1 MDVKITTEREKEAA
15 AYLEKHKIFDLMRN
29 LTSMLFFYRP
39 DDPKEFL
46 IEKLEQLKQ
55 ARDQGQKAPSLLSH
69 SNLDAAFGIVD
80 PANERYV
87 TFAQYKQALISLG
100 MKDINECPDGVN
112 DDKITYDTFIT
123 EGMLS
128 LEKCSATYKQP

>member
-1 MDVKITTEREKEAA
+1 MDDKMPTEREKEAS
-15 AYLEKHKIFDLMRN
+15 AYLEKHKIFDLMKN

-46 IEKLEQLKQ
+46 IEKLTQLKQ
-55 ARDQGQKAPSLLSH
+55 ARDSGQKAPSLLSP

-80 PANERYV
+80 PANERHV
-87 TFAQYKQALISLG
+87 SFARYKQLISLG

-112 DDKITYDTFIT
+112 EDKISYDTFIT
-123 EGMLS
+123 EG
-128 LEKCSATYKQP
+128 

>member
-1 MDVKITTEREKEAA
+1 MDDKMATEREKEAS
-15 AYLEKHKIFDLMRN
+15 AYLEKHKIFDLMKN

-46 IEKLEQLKQ
+46 IEKLTQLKQ
-55 ARDQGQKAPSLLSH
+55 ARDSGQKAPSLLSP

-80 PANERYV
+80 PANERHV
-87 TFAQYKQALISLG
+87 SFAQYKQALISLG
-100 MKDINECPDGVN
+100 MKDINEYPDGVN
-112 DDKITYDTFIT
+112 EDKISYDTFIT